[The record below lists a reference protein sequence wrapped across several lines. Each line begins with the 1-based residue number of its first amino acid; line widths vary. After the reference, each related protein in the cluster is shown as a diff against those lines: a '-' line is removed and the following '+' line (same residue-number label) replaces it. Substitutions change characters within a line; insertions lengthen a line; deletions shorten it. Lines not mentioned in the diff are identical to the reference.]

1 MWICLKFLNERT
13 PKTYTIYYPIT
24 VTANQGKETLKSSG
38 EAPKGLPIIG
48 GAQINHQPQ
57 QQQQQQQASA
67 SVNSIVQTTK
77 PSAKP
82 TNNAE
87 KLKRGLTNF
96 MNQLNP
102 ASFFVPAA
110 VQPVPQLQ
118 QASKGELGA
127 AKQLNASKTGSQTS
141 AETAA
146 IVNGDPTADVLIKGP
161 NRLSQT
167 RPIGGPLRWG

>member
-1 MWICLKFLNERT
+1 MLIYSKLLRERL
-13 PKTYTIYYPIT
+13 PKTHTLLFPLA
-24 VTANQGKETLKSSG
+24 VTANQGKETLKPSG
-38 EAPKGLPIIG
+38 ETQKGLPIIG
-48 GAQINHQPQ
+48 GAQIDHQS

-67 SVNSIVQTTK
+67 IANANSIVQTTK
-77 PSAKP
+77 SGAKP

-87 KLKRGLTNF
+87 KLKRGLTSF

-102 ASFFVPAA
+102 ASFFVPAV
-110 VQPVPQLQ
+110 VQPGLQ
-118 QASKGELGA
+118 QQALKGELGA
-127 AKQLNASKTGSQTS
+127 AKQPNASKTQTS